1 VGPFTGKQIK
11 LELSDNGIGITH
23 HEEAPRPISLGMNL
37 IKRLTNEMMGDIAI
51 ENKNGIKIT
60 IHFDHDALNSF
71 ELSRAG

>member
-1 VGPFTGKQIK
+1 
-11 LELSDNGIGITH
+11 
-23 HEEAPRPISLGMNL
+23 MNL
-37 IKRLTNEMMGDIAI
+37 IKRLTNEMLGDIAI